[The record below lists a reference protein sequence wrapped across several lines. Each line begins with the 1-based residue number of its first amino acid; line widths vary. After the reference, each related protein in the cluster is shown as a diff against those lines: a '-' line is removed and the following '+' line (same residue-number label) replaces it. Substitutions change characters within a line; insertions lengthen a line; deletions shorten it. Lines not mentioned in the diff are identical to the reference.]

1 MLPVDEIEAEELGPA
16 DQGLVVRGRGRQVN
30 FAGLLVVFRDHT
42 VTKGE
47 DSEEVLER
55 SGLPKNF
62 GSDRVSKEV
71 DLPVKRNC

>member
-42 VTKGE
+42 VTKCE

-55 SGLPKNF
+55 SGLP
-62 GSDRVSKEV
+62 
-71 DLPVKRNC
+71 RNEATELAKKLICQ